1 MCRGSETHYLRN
13 QSLAQL
19 VHGCRQFV
27 PQGVGL
33 ILETNATLI
42 LCYYVIGDCPGN
54 REEGVDDVKSSC
66 YLREGLQ
73 RQYNGMVQS
82 EAMGR
87 PGANL

>member
-1 MCRGSETHYLRN
+1 MCLRVMPHILSGSV
-13 QSLAQL
+13 AQM

-42 LCYYVIGDCPGN
+42 LCYYVIIDCPGN

-66 YLREGLQ
+66 LLRGGLQ
-73 RQYNGMVQS
+73 RQYNGKQQS
-82 EAMGR
+82 EAK
-87 PGANL
+87 P